1 MHFWA
6 MSISGL
12 ETGSLATIFSFFVRT
27 APLALAL
34 DEVLPVQVVREVSK
48 AFLSYEKLEKQ
59 EQNCHKQEVIK
70 TKDTFRIK
78 YEFG

>member
-1 MHFWA
+1 M
-6 MSISGL
+6 
-12 ETGSLATIFSFFVRT
+12 
-27 APLALAL
+27 ALAL

-70 TKDTFRIK
+70 TRK
-78 YEFG
+78 YFQGKI

>member
-1 MHFWA
+1 M
-6 MSISGL
+6 
-12 ETGSLATIFSFFVRT
+12 
-27 APLALAL
+27 ALAL

-70 TKDTFRIK
+70 TKK
-78 YEFG
+78 YFQDSILIWTLTGGLVLEICHVSA